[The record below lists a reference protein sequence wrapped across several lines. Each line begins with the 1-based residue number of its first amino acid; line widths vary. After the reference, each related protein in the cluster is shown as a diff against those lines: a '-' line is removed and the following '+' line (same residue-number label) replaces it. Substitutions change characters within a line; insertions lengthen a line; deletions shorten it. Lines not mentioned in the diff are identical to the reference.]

1 MTRPSDRLDEGL
13 ENWHASQYDRQIRA
27 GSRLVPLPLEAQPS
41 PKGLPQQ
48 TQTDQDET
56 LNALLETAR
65 RIEALPTFQPGASFS
80 QRLGRQVQA
89 RAAAKRRANSSSPSA
104 LAESRHQRRFA
115 LSGWMRVHPGLAA
128 VLALLAVMGV
138 LGVVG
143 VVGAQASDPGNP
155 FYQVKLFEQSIQLS
169 FATPADRVRLNI
181 GYARSDLQALS
192 NYAQQG
198 DDANYE
204 RILGYLN
211 QETSQAANDLNAVP
225 AGAEHTQLAQQLAQV
240 QQDEQQTLREL
251 LKQLDIT
258 ERLNTTDALRTLG
271 ASVPTITKVV
281 VKVGEDNRA
290 TVVISGSGFEPGAA
304 LLVDGRVM
312 PAEVTVQQQEFTAV
326 IALPPGALPTQF
338 GIANPDG
345 TAVQTALT
353 QLTGETPTT
362 QPTGEPTHTPNEGP
376 SPTPPGSGD
385 HNTPTPGPEATGT
398 PGPRP

>member
-1 MTRPSDRLDEGL
+1 MTRPSDRLDEEL

-27 GSRLVPLPLEAQPS
+27 GSRLVPLPLETQPS
-41 PKGLPQQ
+41 SKGLPQQ
-48 TQTDQDET
+48 TQTDQDEM

-65 RIEALPTFQPGASFS
+65 RIEALPTLRPGASFS

-89 RAAAKRRANSSSPSA
+89 RAAAMRRANGSSPSA
-104 LAESRHQRRFA
+104 LAESRHQLRFA

-128 VLALLAVMGV
+128 VVALLAVMGV

-155 FYQVKLFEQSIQLS
+155 FYQVKRFEQSIQLS
-169 FATPADRVRLNI
+169 FANPADRVRLNI

-192 NYAQQG
+192 SYAQQG

-211 QETSQAANDLNAVP
+211 QETSHAENDLKAVP
-225 AGAEHTQLAQQLAQV
+225 AGAEYTQLAQQLAQV
-240 QQDEQQTLREL
+240 QQDEQQTLRAL
-251 LKQLDIT
+251 LKRLDIT

-271 ASVPTITKVV
+271 ASVPAITKVV
-281 VKVGEDNRA
+281 LRVDEDNRA

-312 PAEVTVQQQEFTAV
+312 PAEVTVQQQEFTAIV
-326 IALPPGALPTQF
+326 ALPPGALPTQF
-338 GIANPDG
+338 GIVNPDG
-345 TAVQTALT
+345 TAVQIPLT

-362 QPTGEPTHTPNEGP
+362 QPTGEPTHTPDEGP

-385 HNTPTPGPEATGT
+385 HNTPTPGPETTGT
-398 PGPRP
+398 PGPHP